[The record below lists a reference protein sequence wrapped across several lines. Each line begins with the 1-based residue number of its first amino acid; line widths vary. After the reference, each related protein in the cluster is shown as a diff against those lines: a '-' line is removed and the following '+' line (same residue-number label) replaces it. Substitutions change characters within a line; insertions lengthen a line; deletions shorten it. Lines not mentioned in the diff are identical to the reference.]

1 MVFQVAIKRPK
12 TNVQIDLLTCEF
24 RFSVVILFFFFYLI
38 IFIIQDPLQFEA
50 KAKLNR
56 ELTKQNIPLTKQN
69 KPCLPTESIEI
80 IKNLE
85 YKHKLNHKNV
95 QLQTKEHL
103 IKIKNEVN
111 TNNRAKLRYMQL
123 KQQRLKQIA
132 ESKKS
137 SIKKFNANRASI
149 GKDNNF
155 IEIIEDKVKEVLNTE
170 TIEKESPKKSDIKP
184 KAKSTNKYKTDEL
197 KEDKEKN
204 PKNEDNF
211 CGKEVP
217 PEDEINKVD
226 SANYIVYPVLEN
238 ATAQEVVDYFSRYT

>member
-1 MVFQVAIKRPK
+1 M
-12 TNVQIDLLTCEF
+12 LTCEF

-149 GKDNNF
+149 GKDNKF
-155 IEIIEDKVKEVLNTE
+155 IEIIKVKEVWNNE
-170 TIEKESPKKSDIKP
+170 TIEKESPNKSYIKP
-184 KAKSTNKYKTDEL
+184 KTTNEDKADEL
-197 KEDKEKN
+197 KEDIEKT
-204 PKNEDNF
+204 PKNEDSF

-217 PEDEINKVD
+217 PEDVINKVD
-226 SANYIVYPVLEN
+226 SANSIVYPVLEN